1 MRTGRHS
8 TMTRRDFMFKGG
20 GAAVAGA
27 VLMSSVPAF
36 AAQSCTKRRIGLV
49 GTGGR
54 GMFWCS
60 ELMKNYAD
68 VVDLVGLCDY
78 NGKRVAAAK
87 DLLKTTAPTFT
98 DFDAMVRETKPDAIL
113 VTTMD
118 AIHVRHILRG
128 LELGCDVISEK
139 PLCTDEKQCRAI
151 LKAAAKSPKKIIVTH
166 NARHYPEA
174 KKIKQLLMDKALGDL
189 VSVDYHEYLNTSHG
203 SSYFHRWHHLKKNS
217 GTLLVT
223 KACHHFDQVNWWV
236 NSKPAEVVA
245 RGELRV
251 YGKNGPFRST
261 NCRNCKHTRECC
273 YFMDITKND
282 RLMKLYGFCESEDGY
297 LYDGCVYREEV
308 DIYDTMSVSVKY
320 ENGIILTYTANA
332 FLPYEGQ
339 AIYFNGSKGRIDWN
353 TYSGGGVKNQELRLT
368 PARGNSEVI
377 TDLKYR
383 TGGHGG
389 ADSSLQDM
397 IFREPNAADPLGL
410 RADVQQG
417 AMAALIGIAAY
428 RSIERGNEVVK
439 ISDLAKI

>member
-1 MRTGRHS
+1 MKTDS
-8 TMTRRDFMFKGG
+8 NSNMTRRDFMVKSGS
-20 GAAVAGA
+20 AALAGTI
-27 VLMSSVPAF
+27 LMSNAAAF
-36 AAQSCTKRRIGLV
+36 AAQTGGKRRIAMV

-54 GMFWCS
+54 GMFWCG
-60 ELMKNYAD
+60 EMLKNYAD
-68 VVDLVGLCDY
+68 VVDVVGLCDK
-78 NGKRVAAAK
+78 NGKRVVVAK
-87 DLLKTTAPTFT
+87 ELLGATAPTFT
-98 DFDAMVRETKPDAIL
+98 DFDAMIRETKPDAVL

-118 AIHVRHILRG
+118 SAHVRHILRG

-139 PLCTDEKQCRAI
+139 PLCTDERQCRDI
-151 LKAAAKSPKKIIVTH
+151 LKAAKKSSKKIIVTH

-236 NSKPAEVVA
+236 NSKPVEVVA
-245 RGELRV
+245 HGELRV
-251 YGKNGPFRST
+251 YGKNGTFRST
-261 NCRNCKHTRECC
+261 NCRNCEYTGQCSYR
-273 YFMDITKND
+273 MDITKNE
-282 RLMKLYGFCESEDGY
+282 RLMKLYANCESEDGY
-297 LYDGCVYREEV
+297 IYDGCVFSMDT

-320 ENGIILTYTANA
+320 ENGVIFTYTANA

-353 TYSGGGVKNQELRLT
+353 TYSGGGLKNEELRMT
-368 PARGNSEVI
+368 PASGKSEVI
-377 TDLKYR
+377 TDLQHR

-389 ADSSLQDM
+389 ADASLHDM
-397 IFREPNAADPLGL
+397 IFREADAADPLGL

-428 RSIERGNEVVK
+428 RSIERGSEVVK